1 MRRTRIMLWA
11 IGLAATGL
19 LLTSVALAQQGPTPP
34 HPPTPPS
41 PPGSWVKQQAE
52 QDLALTLRLVL
63 NLAALSLL
71 PAALITMTAF
81 LRIIIVLGFLRS
93 ALGSQQTPP
102 NIVLVGLALFLTLF
116 VMQPVWE
123 KVDTEAIGPYLEGK
137 LTYSKAAEAAAG
149 PLKEFML
156 RQTREKDLALFLR
169 LGRLERP
176 RGPQEVPMRA
186 LLPAFCIS
194 ELKSAFQIGF
204 VIYVP
209 FMVIDLVVASVLMS
223 LGMLMLP
230 PVTIALPLKI
240 LLFVLIDGWHLVVQ
254 SLVLSFH

>member
-1 MRRTRIMLWA
+1 MRRTRTLLSVLA
-11 IGLAATGL
+11 LAATAL
-19 LLTSVALAQQGPTPP
+19 ILASAALAQQGPTPP
-34 HPPTPPS
+34 TPPTAPS
-41 PPGSWVKQQAE
+41 PPGPWVKQQAQ

-71 PAALITMTAF
+71 PAALVTMTSF

-102 NIVLVGLALFLTLF
+102 NTVLVGLALFLTLF

-123 KVDTEAIGPYLEGK
+123 KVDTEALGPYLEGK
-137 LTYSKAAEAAAG
+137 LTYLKATQAAAG

-169 LGRLERP
+169 LGRMERP
-176 RGPQEVPMRA
+176 KGPQEVPLRA

-209 FMVIDLVVASVLMS
+209 FMVIDLVVASALMS

-230 PVTIALPLKI
+230 PATIALPLKI
-240 LLFVLIDGWHLVVQ
+240 LLFVLIDGWHLIVQ
-254 SLVLSFH
+254 SLVLSFR

>member
-1 MRRTRIMLWA
+1 MRRNRTLLWVLV
-11 IGLAATGL
+11 LAATAVML
-19 LLTSVALAQQGPTPP
+19 LASAALAQQGPTPP
-34 HPPTPPS
+34 IPPS
-41 PPGSWVKQQAE
+41 PPGPWVKQQAQ

-102 NIVLVGLALFLTLF
+102 NTVLVGLALFLTLF

-123 KVDTEAIGPYLEGK
+123 KMDTEALGPYLAGK
-137 LTYSKAAEAAAG
+137 ITYAKAAEVAVG

-176 RGPQEVPMRA
+176 KGPQDVPLRA

-204 VIYVP
+204 VIYIP
-209 FMVIDLVVASVLMS
+209 FIVIDLVVASALMS

-230 PVTIALPLKI
+230 PATIALPMKI
-240 LLFVLIDGWHLVVQ
+240 LLFVLIDGWHLIVQ
-254 SLVLSFH
+254 SLVLSFS